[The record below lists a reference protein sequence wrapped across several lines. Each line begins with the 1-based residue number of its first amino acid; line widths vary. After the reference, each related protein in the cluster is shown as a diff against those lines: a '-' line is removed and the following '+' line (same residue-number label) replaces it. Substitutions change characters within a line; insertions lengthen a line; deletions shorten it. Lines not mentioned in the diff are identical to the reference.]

1 MLRGAADVPDA
12 NPTRGPGLEI
22 GRGLKKNDL
31 GSWRGEGGAIKIKD
45 TIELGVSWQAQIDA
59 WRADQVEDKC
69 RLGEESV
76 PQTERKIWVAAAEVC
91 YQMIFECLNGALSSV
106 SKMNIGWG
114 DLEGDTFLFQEG
126 FYSCRALIF
135 QGFKNL
141 EGRKAKY

>member
-1 MLRGAADVPDA
+1 MLRGAANLPA
-12 NPTRGPGLEI
+12 INPMRAPGLAI
-22 GRGLKKNDL
+22 HRGFKNEEL
-31 GSWRGEGGAIKIKD
+31 GFWRGKWGAIKIED
-45 TIELGVSWQAQIDA
+45 PIELGVSWQAQIDA